1 MKDVRPR
8 RERRIESERE
18 KKRERER
25 EARPM
30 RVLGVDPGLATT
42 GYGLVEEAAR
52 GRGRSRGGEPFR
64 LVEAGVI
71 TTPAGEPLPMRLLTI
86 YEEMRGLVEEFCPDE
101 LAVEELYFA
110 KNTKTAISVA
120 EARGVILLATVG
132 LPLNSYT
139 PLQVKLQLTGFGRA
153 TKQQIQAMVARLLGL
168 REPPKPDDAADA
180 LAIALCH
187 LLRGDHRGET
197 HVRIHSSS

>member
-1 MKDVRPR
+1 MRATR
-8 RERRIESERE
+8 RGRRIET
-18 KKRERER
+18 
-25 EARPM
+25 

-42 GYGLVEEAAR
+42 GYGLVEGAAHGPNR
-52 GRGRSRGGEPFR
+52 GRDSFK

-71 TTPAGEPLPMRLLTI
+71 TTPAGEPLPARLKTI
-86 YEEMRGLVEEFCPDE
+86 YEEMRGLVEEFRPDE

-110 KNTKTAISVA
+110 KNAKTAISVA

-132 LPLNSYT
+132 LPLSSYT

-187 LLRGDHRGET
+187 LLRGEADVPVRARG
-197 HVRIHSSS
+197 RA